1 MKGALTRGYSG
12 LYVGTGLKQH
22 GANFEQEVINLLA
35 DYAVTAN
42 WAMPKLE
49 W

>member
-1 MKGALTRGYSG
+1 MKGARARGFDG

-22 GANFEQEVINLLA
+22 GANFEQEVTELLA
-35 DYAVTAN
+35 EYAVQAK
-42 WAMPKLE
+42 WALPKLT

>member
-1 MKGALTRGYSG
+1 MKGALQREYAGF
-12 LYVGTGLKQH
+12 YVGTGLKQH
-22 GANFEQEVINLLA
+22 GANFEQEVIDLLA
-35 DYAVTAN
+35 DYAVTAK